1 MIIPSTESTNCCP
14 SKQINREKY
23 LYNLHVVRRRDTLN
37 QSAYCAAKKIG
48 YSTFHYWYG
57 LYRKKKI
64 ETGLFLPVKVMSSI
78 SNEHITIIGVSG
90 IKLEVSLTEKSIG
103 FVKQLLL
110 D

>member
-1 MIIPSTESTNCCP
+1 MQNKKDQREQMMAMIDEWQESG
-14 SKQINREKY
+14 
-23 LYNLHVVRRRDTLN
+23 LN
-37 QSAYCAAKKIG
+37 QITYCAAKKIS

-57 LYRKKKI
+57 LYRKKKT

-78 SNEHITIIGVSG
+78 SNEQITIIGVSG
-90 IKLEVSLTEKSIG
+90 IKLQVPLSDKSIS

>member
-1 MIIPSTESTNCCP
+1 MQNKKLQREQMMAMIEDWQSSG
-14 SKQINREKY
+14 
-23 LYNLHVVRRRDTLN
+23 LN

-57 LYRKKKI
+57 LYRKKKT

-78 SNEHITIIGVSG
+78 SNEQITIIGVSG

>member
-1 MIIPSTESTNCCP
+1 MQN
-14 SKQINREKY
+14 KKVQREKMMAMI
-23 LYNLHVVRRRDTLN
+23 DDWQTSGLN
-37 QSAYCAAKKIG
+37 QRTYCAAKKIG

-57 LYRKKKI
+57 LYRKKKT

>member
-1 MIIPSTESTNCCP
+1 MQNKKLQREQMMAMIEDWQSSG
-14 SKQINREKY
+14 
-23 LYNLHVVRRRDTLN
+23 LN
-37 QSAYCAAKKIG
+37 QSAYCDAKKIG

>member
-1 MIIPSTESTNCCP
+1 MQNKKLQREQMMAMIEDWQSSG
-14 SKQINREKY
+14 
-23 LYNLHVVRRRDTLN
+23 LN
-37 QSAYCAAKKIG
+37 QSAYCATKKIG

-57 LYRKKKI
+57 LYRKKKT

-78 SNEHITIIGVSG
+78 SNEQITIIGVSG

>member
-1 MIIPSTESTNCCP
+1 MQNKKDQREQMMAMIDEWQESG
-14 SKQINREKY
+14 
-23 LYNLHVVRRRDTLN
+23 LN
-37 QSAYCAAKKIG
+37 QITYCAAKKIS

-57 LYRKKKI
+57 LYRKKKT

>member
-1 MIIPSTESTNCCP
+1 MQNKKLQREQMMAMIEDWQSSG
-14 SKQINREKY
+14 
-23 LYNLHVVRRRDTLN
+23 LN

-78 SNEHITIIGVSG
+78 SNERITIIGVSG

-103 FVKQLLL
+103 FVRQLLL

>member
-1 MIIPSTESTNCCP
+1 MQNKKVQREQMMAMIDDWQTSG
-14 SKQINREKY
+14 
-23 LYNLHVVRRRDTLN
+23 LN
-37 QSAYCAAKKIG
+37 QRMYCAAKKIG

-57 LYRKKKI
+57 LYRKKKT

>member
-1 MIIPSTESTNCCP
+1 MQNKKLQREQMMAMIEDWQSSG
-14 SKQINREKY
+14 
-23 LYNLHVVRRRDTLN
+23 LN